1 MYEMIFTYSL
11 FHLLHLSFFSSP
23 HLSSSFFP
31 LPLPTPSLFL
41 PSLSSFRHSLP
52 SPLSFSS
59 FCHSLSLSPLT
70 TTWMDIC
77 VQTSNIKNLKN
88 FSYMCH
94 PCACTGLQTISVE
107 DIENTWDTKIWK
119 KSAICAILAPVQ
131 DCKRYRWTILRTQ
144 ETQKSEKNY
153 TSCADFETV
162 EDKNGGAHRM
172 CLSQI
177 FFTKS

>member
-1 MYEMIFTYSL
+1 MWYKLLCIPLFNIAVMYEMIFTYSL

-59 FCHSLSLSPLT
+59 FCHSLSPLT

-77 VQTSNIKNLKN
+77 VTLCEPERYRWRIQRTQETQKFEKFQLYVPSLRLYRFANDIGGGYREHMRHKNLKK

-94 PCACTGLQTISVE
+94 PCACAGLQTIQV
-107 DIENTWDTKIWK
+107 DNFENTGDTKI
-119 KSAICAILAPVQ
+119 
-131 DCKRYRWTILRTQ
+131 
-144 ETQKSEKNY
+144 
-153 TSCADFETV
+153 
-162 EDKNGGAHRM
+162 
-172 CLSQI
+172 
-177 FFTKS
+177 